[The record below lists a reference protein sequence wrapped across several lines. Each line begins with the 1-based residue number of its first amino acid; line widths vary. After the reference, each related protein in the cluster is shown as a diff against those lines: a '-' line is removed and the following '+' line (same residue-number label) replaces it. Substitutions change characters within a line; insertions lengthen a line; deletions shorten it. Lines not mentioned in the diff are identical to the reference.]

1 MEGVKVGVP
10 SCEKDINPS
19 STDGYCRSHQLLPNI
34 MVHSQQKIKPE
45 TNLAH

>member
-1 MEGVKVGVP
+1 MEGEKVGVP
-10 SCEKDINPS
+10 LGEKDINPF

-34 MVHSQQKIKPE
+34 MAHSQQKIKPE